1 MHALISMKSGVRL
14 EHVDLVMQT
23 LPLVVFQELMENG
36 EACIDNLVMM
46 TEQITAG
53 KAMDVALN
61 WHGLVKE
68 AISENCR
75 ELIADS

>member
-14 EHVDLVMQT
+14 ENIDRVMQT

-36 EACIDNLVMM
+36 EASIDNLVML

-53 KAMDVALN
+53 KAVDVAIN
-61 WHGLVKE
+61 WHGVVKK
-68 AISENCR
+68 AFSEN
-75 ELIADS
+75 L